1 MLNSVSHYLNMCV
14 ITAAPR
20 AEDYLKYIIFFIC
33 PFKCELI

>member
-20 AEDYLKYIIFFIC
+20 AEDYLKYIIF
-33 PFKCELI
+33 LSALSNAN